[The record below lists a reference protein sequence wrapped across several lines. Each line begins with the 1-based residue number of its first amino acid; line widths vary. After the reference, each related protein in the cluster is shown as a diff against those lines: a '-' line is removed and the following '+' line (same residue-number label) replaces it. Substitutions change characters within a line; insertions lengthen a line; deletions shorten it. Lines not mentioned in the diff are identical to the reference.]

1 MGYIEIIS
9 LTPEGVDVQDL
20 SEVSASVEQELWTA
34 LKKGDIK

>member
-34 LKKGDIK
+34 LKKGNVK